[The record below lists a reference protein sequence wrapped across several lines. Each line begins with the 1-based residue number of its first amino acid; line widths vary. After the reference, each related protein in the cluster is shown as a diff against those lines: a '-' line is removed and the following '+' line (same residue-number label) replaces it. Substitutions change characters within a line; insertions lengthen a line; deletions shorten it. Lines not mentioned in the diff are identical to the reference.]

1 MSLHYAEVMAG
12 PGPDGKLPRSITR
25 KLEQHAE
32 FPLSALEAVTE
43 ARRRLDEIECD
54 AIECARERGA
64 TLADIAEVLGVSSQ
78 AVHYKL
84 QSIEARRARGAA

>member
-1 MSLHYAEVMAG
+1 MSDPCA
-12 PGPDGKLPRSITR
+12 DGKLPRSVTR
-25 KLEQHAE
+25 KLEHHRE

-54 AIECARERGA
+54 AIESARERGA
-64 TLADIAEVLGVSSQ
+64 TLEDIAEALGVSRQ

-84 QSIEARRARGAA
+84 QNIEARRTR

>member
-1 MSLHYAEVMAG
+1 MSDPCA
-12 PGPDGKLPRSITR
+12 DGKLPRSITR
-25 KLEQHAE
+25 KLEQHQE

-54 AIECARERGA
+54 ALECARERGA
-64 TLADIAEVLGVSSQ
+64 TLADIAEALGVSRQ

-84 QSIEARRARGAA
+84 QNVAARRARGAA